1 MMKAILDMTT
11 HAFDPPIA
19 SASRQSH
26 AGARELERYLV
37 PLGRALFAAIFIVA
51 AIGHFSSKEIAYAA
65 QAGVPMASLLVPLSG
80 VLALAGGLSVLLG
93 YKAKLGAWMLIVFLV
108 PVTVTMHAFWAA
120 TDPAMAQMQQ
130 VHFMKNVAMIGA
142 ALLITHFG
150 AGPVSIDSRR

>member
-1 MMKAILDMTT
+1 
-11 HAFDPPIA
+11 
-19 SASRQSH
+19 
-26 AGARELERYLV
+26 
-37 PLGRALFAAIFIVA
+37 
-51 AIGHFSSKEIAYAA
+51 
-65 QAGVPMASLLVPLSG
+65 MASLLVPLSG